1 MATTLHP
8 FLEGGPAP
16 APVGSTDLPLPRFSR
31 GKVRDM
37 YDLGDKLLMVTS
49 DRISAFDV
57 VMDQLIPG
65 KGIVLTALSE
75 FWLQRTSDI
84 VENQLV
90 TTDVAAELP
99 DLVRAHPELEGRSMV
114 VRKAQRVDIECVVRG
129 YLAGSGWAEYR
140 KAGTLAGEALPSGLQ
155 ESDRLPEPRFTPS
168 TKEDTGHDI
177 NISVAEMAERVGD
190 TLTALITATSLKL
203 YAYAEEY
210 GRERGIII
218 ADTKFEFGL
227 LDGRLVLIDEVLTP
241 DSSRFWPLDQYR
253 PGGAQPSFDKQY
265 LRDYLESTGWNKEP
279 PPPPLPDDVIRNTAE
294 KYREAYH
301 QLVGAQGG

>member
-1 MATTLHP
+1 MTSLQHP
-8 FLEGGPAP
+8 FLTGGPAP
-16 APVGSTDLPLPRFSR
+16 TPVAGTDLPLPRFSR

-37 YDLGDKLLMVTS
+37 YDLGDRLLMVTS

-65 KGIVLTALSE
+65 KGVVLTALTE
-75 FWLQRTSDI
+75 FWLERTRDI
-84 VENQLV
+84 VENHLI
-90 TTDVAAELP
+90 TTDIAAALPELAA
-99 DLVRAHPELEGRSMV
+99 AHPELLGRSML

-140 KAGTLAGEALPSGLQ
+140 RAGTLAGEPLPPGLR

-168 TKEDTGHDI
+168 TKEETGHDV
-177 NISVAEMAERVGD
+177 NISVAEMAARIGPA
-190 TLTALITATSLKL
+190 LTEQIASTSLRL
-203 YAYAEEY
+203 YAHAEAY

-241 DSSRFWPLDQYR
+241 DSSRFWPADAYR
-253 PGGAQPSFDKQY
+253 PGGPQPSFDKQY
-265 LRDYLESTGWNKEP
+265 LRDYLEATGWNKEP
-279 PPPPLPDDVIRNTAE
+279 PPPPLPDDVVRNTAE
-294 KYREAYH
+294 KYREAY
-301 QLVGAQGG
+301 QRLVR